1 MRVIKHI
8 AATIISLTMLMGC
21 NTTDKDENQSENNM
35 EKSTVN
41 ISVQLWSVKDE
52 LKSDFK
58 GTLTKL
64 ANMGFNGVEFA
75 GDFGSFKDDPA
86 GLKDYLASLGLKPS
100 GAHVGIEQF
109 NEENFDKTVN
119 FYKALGVTFLIV
131 PWEERAWDANKIDE
145 LIAELNAAAKK
156 LAVHGLQTGFHNHE
170 REFEDFQQA
179 TFWDHIAK
187 STESNFILQLDIGWV
202 TYAGKD
208 PVTYIN
214 RYPGRTLTTHI
225 KAKLPKDVTGKRPI
239 IGDDVTDW
247 QAVVKAELEVGGTQW
262 FVIEQEE
269 YPDGLTPLEAV
280 KTSKQGFDNI
290 VSTLK

>member
-1 MRVIKHI
+1 MSVIKYI
-8 AATIISLTMLMGC
+8 TATIMSLTILMGC
-21 NTTDKDENQSENNM
+21 NAADKDETQGENSM
-35 EKSTVN
+35 EKPAVN

-58 GTLTKL
+58 GTLTQL
-64 ANMGFNGVEFA
+64 AEMGFNGVEFA
-75 GDFGSFKDDPA
+75 GDFGSYKNDPT
-86 GLKDYLASLGLKPS
+86 GLKNYLASLGLKPS

-109 NEENFDKTVN
+109 NDENFAQTVT

-131 PWEERAWDANKIDE
+131 PWDERAWDASKIDE
-145 LIAELNAAAKK
+145 LIAELNAASEK
-156 LAVHGLQTGFHNHE
+156 LAVHGLQTGFHNHD

-239 IGDDVTDW
+239 VGDDVTDW
-247 QAVVKAELEVGGTQW
+247 AAVVKAELEVGSTQW

-280 KTSKQGFDNI
+280 KISKQNFDVI
-290 VSTLK
+290 VSALK